1 MKYFVLMALVGVIFT
16 RASAQDGS
24 CTVLLQGLVSEQ
36 KTAAPLEFAHVRVL
50 ANGAEF
56 QTASDEEGQYQLQLP
71 CADSI
76 VIYVSFLG
84 YETLRLQ
91 TAGSKNLDLEHQ
103 LVLSKYFFAPVL
115 VSEAKS
121 AEIKTMERV
130 ELSTISATSARD
142 FSAISA
148 ALPAIR
154 RKSSGSNTGKPL
166 VRAYSGSRLQLG
178 VDGVPLYAQQWG
190 EEHAPELF
198 PGFYDELVLLDEV
211 SALQLSSE
219 GVGGALLL
227 KKKAFEGDG
236 QLHLNFELSASDQDR
251 RGGAFLAMHQSH
263 EKSKISWRLQ
273 GFTSKGGDIRTPLG
287 TLRNTG
293 SENVHWSYDLQF
305 APKKRTFA
313 LHYAQFQSDLG
324 IFQGAHIGNLSDLN
338 AAIESDELRV
348 QAPFSYGLD
357 LPRQEV
363 LHDFLQ
369 FKYEEHRFFNGS
381 LLFRLG
387 RQFNQRQEFDAIRG
401 NTDGSASMEL
411 NKTTWNSELT
421 WHRSEGRNE
430 WRIGT
435 QAFTTKNTNGA
446 IVFIPN
452 HREERLASFVQ
463 HAYAWDKKWKLK
475 SILRW
480 DVLRRTLFLLENDQF
495 QQLEQDRSSL
505 NAALVLENKISK
517 EAQWQLEISTLGRV
531 PSVNELFAS
540 GLHHGAAALEY
551 GDPDLQTE
559 RAYKIQWQGSKTFD
573 RLKVQFNTFFHRIDN
588 YVFLDPR
595 SQPVLTIRGAFPVF
609 DQRQTNA
616 NFYGGEAIVN
626 YYLNA
631 LQVGQSLSF
640 VRAEKAKG
648 GALPQ
653 IPPFQHTLFVKHE
666 RKTNKWGLLSFAV
679 EHQFTAE
686 QHHFDET
693 LEVSL
698 PPKAVHLFTFRA
710 SSKFKV
716 KKSDFSIGFELWNLF
731 DVKYWDYLNRQRFFA
746 PEPGRTLN
754 INLKY
759 RFN

>member
-1 MKYFVLMALVGVIFT
+1 MKYFVLVALFGVIFT
-16 RASAQDGS
+16 RTSAQEGV
-24 CTVLLQGLVSEQ
+24 CTILIQGFVSEQ
-36 KTAAPLEFAHVRVL
+36 KTAAPLEFAHIRVL
-50 ANGAEF
+50 TNGAEF
-56 QTASDEEGQYQLQLP
+56 QTASNEEGEYQLQLP

-76 VIYVSFLG
+76 AIYVSFLG
-84 YETLRLQ
+84 YETLRLN
-91 TAGSKNLDLEHQ
+91 TTGLENLYLEHE

-115 VSEAKS
+115 VSEVKS
-121 AEIKTMERV
+121 TEVKTMERL
-130 ELSTISATSARD
+130 ELSGVSSTAARD
-142 FSAISA
+142 FSSIGA

-211 SALQLSSE
+211 CALQLSAE
-219 GVGGALLL
+219 GVGGVLLL
-227 KKKAFEGDG
+227 KKKKFEQDD
-236 QLHLNFELSASDQDR
+236 QLHLNFQLSTSDQDR
-251 RGGAFLAMHQSH
+251 RGSAFLEMHQSN
-263 EKSKISWRLQ
+263 ERSKVSWRLQ

-293 SENVHWSYDLQF
+293 SENMHWSYDLQF
-305 APKKRTFA
+305 APKKRIFE
-313 LHYAQFQSDLG
+313 LHYAQFQSHLG
-324 IFQGAHIGNLSDLN
+324 IFQGAHIGNLTDLN

-348 QAPFSYGLD
+348 QAPFSYDLD

-369 FKYEEHRFFNGS
+369 FKFKEKRFLTGS

-401 NTDGSASMEL
+401 NADGNASMEL
-411 NKTTWNSELT
+411 NKTTWNSELK
-421 WHRSEGRNE
+421 WQRSEGRNKWE
-430 WRIGT
+430 IAA
-435 QAFTTKNTNGA
+435 QAFTMKNTNGA
-446 IVFIPN
+446 VIFIPN
-452 HREERLASFVQ
+452 HQEERLATFVQ
-463 HAYAWDKKWKLK
+463 HVFAWDKKWKLK

-480 DVLRRTLFLLENDQF
+480 DVLRRTLFLLENDHF
-495 QQLEQDRSSL
+495 QRLEQERSNL
-505 NAALVLENKISK
+505 NAAVVLENKISK
-517 EAQWQLEISTLGRV
+517 DAQWRLELSTLGRV

-551 GDPDLQTE
+551 GDPDLRTE

-573 RLKVQFNTFFHRIDN
+573 RLKVQINTYYHRIDN

-609 DQRQTNA
+609 DQQQTNA

-626 YYLNA
+626 YYLDA

-640 VRAEKAKG
+640 VRAEKLKG

-653 IPPFQHTLFVKHE
+653 IPPFQHTLFIKHE
-666 RKTNKWGLLSFAV
+666 RKTKKWGLLSFAV
-679 EHQFTAE
+679 EHQFTAR
-686 QHHFDET
+686 QQHFDAS

-698 PPKAVHLFTFRA
+698 PPEAVHLFTLKA
-710 SSKFKV
+710 SSKFQV
-716 KKSDFSIGFELWNLF
+716 KKSSFSVGFELWNLF

-759 RFN
+759 QFN